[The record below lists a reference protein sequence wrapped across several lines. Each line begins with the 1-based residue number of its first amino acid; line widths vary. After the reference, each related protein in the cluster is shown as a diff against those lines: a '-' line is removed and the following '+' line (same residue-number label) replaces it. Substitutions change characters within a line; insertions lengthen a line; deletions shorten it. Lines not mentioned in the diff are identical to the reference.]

1 MCKDNTITT
10 SWSWLGV
17 ITAAPFLVGGLIA
30 ESLGAD
36 LTWGQIVIIPFI
48 LTYFLNEKWLYCFS
62 DSGFFVRSFHCKHTV
77 SAEEIKQID
86 VLKTKSGTW
95 IVIEL
100 NGAPAITSA
109 LGRRDIISYCL
120 RNYRKSYLIQLQW
133 GEREQSLKLLR
144 SCYPD
149 QIVIFD

>member
-10 SWSWLGV
+10 SWSWLGLYAV
-17 ITAAPFLVGGLIA
+17 APFVIGGLIA
-30 ESLGAD
+30 ESLGSD
-36 LTWGQIVIIPFI
+36 LTSGQVMIVPCI
-48 LTYFLNEKWLYCFS
+48 LLFFLNEKWLYCFS
-62 DSGFFVRSFHCKHTV
+62 DFGFFVQRFHCKHTV

-109 LGRRDIISYCL
+109 LGRRDIIYYCL

>member
-17 ITAAPFLVGGLIA
+17 IAAAIFVGGVIA

-36 LTWGQIVIIPFI
+36 LTGGQIAIIPGI
-48 LTYFLNEKWLYCFS
+48 LVFFLNEKWLYCFS
-62 DSGFFVRSFHCKHTV
+62 DSGFFVQRFHFKHTV

-133 GEREQSLKLLR
+133 GGT
-144 SCYPD
+144 
-149 QIVIFD
+149 

>member
-10 SWSWLGV
+10 SWSWLGA
-17 ITAAPFLVGGLIA
+17 IAAAPFLVGGLIA

-62 DSGFFVRSFHCKHTV
+62 DLGFFVRSTV

-120 RNYRKSYLIQLQW
+120 RNYRKSYLIQLQR

-144 SCYPD
+144 SCYP
-149 QIVIFD
+149 QKIIIFD

>member
-10 SWSWLGV
+10 SWSWLGLYAV
-17 ITAAPFLVGGLIA
+17 APFVIGGLIA
-30 ESLGAD
+30 ESLGSV
-36 LTWGQIVIIPFI
+36 LLF
-48 LTYFLNEKWLYCFS
+48 FLNEKWLYCFS
-62 DSGFFVRSFHCKHTV
+62 DFGFFVQRFHCKHTV